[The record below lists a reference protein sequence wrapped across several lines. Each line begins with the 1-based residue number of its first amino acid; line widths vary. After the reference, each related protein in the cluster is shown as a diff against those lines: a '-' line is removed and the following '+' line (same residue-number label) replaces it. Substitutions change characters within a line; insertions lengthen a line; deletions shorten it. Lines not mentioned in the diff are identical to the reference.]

1 MDDLYE
7 AFATPYISRLSPD
20 RAAAHLLALGA
31 DGQALCELASL
42 SEGDFD
48 QALELIPRAWE
59 EAEELLRPV
68 RERRE
73 ASESQPEEA
82 VPAVIIAWSTDSIG
96 EGIDDLG
103 AFLDDLSEQVQRAA
117 LGEVDGLVD
126 QADEQV
132 AFCYGD
138 DLQAL
143 QKFLTARMPLAPVQP
158 QRVELRRGT

>member
-7 AFATPYISRLSPD
+7 AFAAPYSSRLSPD

-42 SEGDFD
+42 SERDFD
-48 QALELIPRAWE
+48 QALELIPTAWE
-59 EAEELLRPV
+59 EAKELLRPV

-73 ASESQPEEA
+73 APDSEPAEA
-82 VPAVIIAWSTDSIG
+82 FPAVIIAWSTDSIG
-96 EGIDDLG
+96 ERIDDLG
-103 AFLDDLSEQVQRAA
+103 TFLDDVSRQVQRAA

-132 AFCYGD
+132 AFCYGH
-138 DLQAL
+138 DLPAL
-143 QKFLTARMPLAPVQP
+143 QRFLEERMPLAPVQP
-158 QRVELRRGT
+158 QRVELRSDT